1 MSLRVAALAL
11 AVLAAVPSYAGPARA
26 QGSESASLVGAAR
39 ELYREGVRAGGEE
52 RWEDARSA
60 FERSYELAPRVATLL
75 NLAVALEHLGRFVE
89 AIDAYRRFLAR
100 ADEATLRER
109 GEAAHAAISALEGRL
124 ARVSITV
131 RGIERGDVVTLD
143 GTPLEGAALGL
154 DLPVDPGAHVVGV
167 ARGERACGET
177 SVELGEGARR
187 DVELVATCPTLPA
200 DALVIPEPEP
210 ADDTPWIVL
219 GVVGGVAVVAAIV
232 VGVVVATTPSE
243 PLPPYVGN
251 VGRGTFILP

>member
-1 MSLRVAALAL
+1 ELRRREHRDPVRAHGAGRRRRCGALRDHGGDVPVSLRVAALAL

-39 ELYREGVRAGGEE
+39 GLYREGVRAGGEG

-109 GEAAHAAISALEGRL
+109 GEAAHAAI
-124 ARVSITV
+124 
-131 RGIERGDVVTLD
+131 
-143 GTPLEGAALGL
+143 
-154 DLPVDPGAHVVGV
+154 
-167 ARGERACGET
+167 
-177 SVELGEGARR
+177 
-187 DVELVATCPTLPA
+187 
-200 DALVIPEPEP
+200 
-210 ADDTPWIVL
+210 
-219 GVVGGVAVVAAIV
+219 
-232 VGVVVATTPSE
+232 
-243 PLPPYVGN
+243 
-251 VGRGTFILP
+251 